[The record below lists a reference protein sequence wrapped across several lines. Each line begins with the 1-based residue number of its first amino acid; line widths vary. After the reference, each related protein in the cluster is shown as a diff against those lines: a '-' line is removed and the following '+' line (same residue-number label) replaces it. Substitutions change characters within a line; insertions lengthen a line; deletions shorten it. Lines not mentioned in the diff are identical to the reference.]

1 MLIECP
7 ECKRQVSDQ
16 AEGCPHCGHPIR
28 SSVHEIP
35 RATPKDRNAPIFL
48 VLASI
53 ALVLSLFT
61 PRLLLFFPIM
71 GTLGCTA
78 ISLFRKEKG
87 RIGAVLVLV
96 FAVGL
101 LVLSEVGTVVPQTGV
116 KSSNLA
122 AAEIVEWNWRKDP
135 NFGTHGTVKWN
146 VQVRNKTSDNIS
158 DVKVEFTTYNRAGKL
173 ISSTFTYLSA
183 IPPGQTRS
191 NESYADLYM
200 TEETAKVQIADV
212 RFSR

>member
-1 MLIECP
+1 
-7 ECKRQVSDQ
+7 
-16 AEGCPHCGHPIR
+16 
-28 SSVHEIP
+28 
-35 RATPKDRNAPIFL
+35 

-53 ALVLSLFT
+53 SLVLSLFT

-101 LVLSEVGTVVPQTGV
+101 LVLSEVGTVPQTGV
-116 KSSNLA
+116 NSSNLA
-122 AAEIVEWNWRKDP
+122 AAEIVGWNWRKDP
-135 NFGTHGTVKWN
+135 NFGTRGTIKWN
-146 VQVRNKTSDNIS
+146 VQVRNKTSENIS
-158 DVKVEFTTYNRAGKL
+158 NVRVEFTTFDRAGKM
-173 ISSTFTYLSA
+173 IASAFTYLSA

-200 TEETAKVQIADV
+200 TEETANVQITEV
-212 RFSR
+212 RFSH